1 MSCKHEKASSHSK
14 GKAADHGLLGP
25 KAIPASNLPTRPHLS
40 GVCLPED
47 AAVTKICSPASGPE
61 AALRDTAGRAAAGM
75 DSDVAAS
82 QQGPAPG
89 SASLTISMHH
99 LAGVSAGLH
108 LLTGKK
114 VSACHP
120 YEDKLLDSVR
130 DSSRGLHCCGCCPCL
145 QGWMYGHTAAP
156 ACRPCPLQLQYVSRS
171 PSSFHVM
178 THALA

>member
-1 MSCKHEKASSHSK
+1 MSCKHEESSSRSR

-25 KAIPASNLPTRPHLS
+25 KASPASNLPTRPHPS
-40 GVCLPED
+40 GVRLPED
-47 AAVTKICSPASGPE
+47 AAVTNICSPASGAE
-61 AALRDTAGRAAAGM
+61 AALRDTTGRAAAGM

-89 SASLTISMHH
+89 NGSLTIAMDH
-99 LAGVSAGLH
+99 LAGVSASLH
-108 LLTGKK
+108 LSTGKQ

-120 YEDKLLDSVR
+120 EEDKLLDSVWG
-130 DSSRGLHCCGCCPCL
+130 SSRDLHCCGCCPCL
-145 QGWMYGHTAAP
+145 QGWRYGHTAAP